1 MKLPPVDKDQF
12 RRACSKF
19 ATGITVASVIGIDGA
34 PHGLTVNSFT
44 SVSLTPPLVL
54 FCIDV
59 GSGVL
64 RHFRPARFF
73 GINVL
78 EEHQRPV
85 SSHFARKGH
94 DRFTGVTWVPGKTGV
109 PLLPGA
115 LATLECRTV
124 RRFAV
129 GDHLVVIGQAVA
141 VTAAHGGKPLLY
153 FASGYHEIS

>member
-1 MKLPPVDKDQF
+1 MKLPSANKDQF

-19 ATGITVASVIGIDGA
+19 ATGITVASVIGVDGA

-54 FCIDV
+54 FCIDL

-78 EEHQRPV
+78 DRHQRPV

-94 DRFTGVTWVPGKTGV
+94 DRFTGVEWLPGKTGV

-115 LATLECRTV
+115 IATLECRTV
-124 RRFAV
+124 RRFAA
-129 GDHLVVIGQAVA
+129 GDHLVVIGEA
-141 VTAAHGGKPLLY
+141 VTAAAHEGKPLLY
-153 FASGYHEIS
+153 FSSGYHEIP